1 MTKTQTAEPLVA
13 PDVLERVLAKGR
25 STGAEFSEIYIEDK
39 RSTSAGLDDGKV
51 EQVTSGRDRG
61 AGIRV
66 VSGETTGFAHTSDLS
81 ERGLLAAAQA
91 AALAAKQGDGGV
103 HKVQLGDVLRHS
115 VNTVKLSPDA
125 VEKSRKVELLKR
137 VDAAARAVNASI
149 VQVSAGYGDSR
160 KRILIANSNG
170 VFSADEQVRT
180 LLRVSV
186 VATGDGGMQTGYD
199 SLGHTIGFEMFD
211 ENDVEELAIRAAKHA
226 LRHRARCQLSS
237 SAAAVVFCFTK
248 RVVTVS
254 KQTSSAKVRVSIAA
268 RWANLLR
275 HH

>member
-1 MTKTQTAEPLVA
+1 MSKSKTAEPLVA

-81 ERGLLAAAQA
+81 ERGLLAAAEA

-103 HKVQLGDVLRHS
+103 HKVQLGEVLRHS

-137 VDAAARAVNASI
+137 VDAAARSVNASI

-160 KRILIANSNG
+160 KRIMIANSNG
-170 VFSADEQVRT
+170 VFSADDQVRT

-199 SLGHTIGFEMFD
+199 SLGHTI
-211 ENDVEELAIRAAKHA
+211 
-226 LRHRARCQLSS
+226 
-237 SAAAVVFCFTK
+237 
-248 RVVTVS
+248 
-254 KQTSSAKVRVSIAA
+254 
-268 RWANLLR
+268 
-275 HH
+275 